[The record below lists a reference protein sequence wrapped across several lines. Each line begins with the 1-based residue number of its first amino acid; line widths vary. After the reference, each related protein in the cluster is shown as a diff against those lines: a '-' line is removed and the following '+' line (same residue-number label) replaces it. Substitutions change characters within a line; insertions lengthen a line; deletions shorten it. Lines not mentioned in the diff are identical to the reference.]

1 MAALYKIKFWQ
12 ESNSVLSEV
21 EEQTKPYLHLCKTLG
36 NLQEVISVA
45 NGGLFPAKWLILKIF
60 GGQKKWL
67 ISHQNVAYFQP
78 FKWLI
83 LSHRIAA
90 NCGLNVAY
98 FCNLRQFCE
107 IFLPAAANF
116 KDHSYT
122 VYQKTILFLH
132 NLFNNI

>member
-1 MAALYKIKFWQ
+1 MIR
-12 ESNSVLSEV
+12 
-21 EEQTKPYLHLCKTLG
+21 EQDFLHLQHHSLLFLLTW
-36 NLQEVISVA
+36 IIFSVA

-83 LSHRIAA
+83 LSHQIAA

-116 KDHSYT
+116 KDYLPAKDYAEFT
-122 VYQKTILFLH
+122 NREFC
-132 NLFNNI
+132 